1 MTFLL
6 LAVLGATPPA
16 APSPG
21 PIAVV
26 TRAKTPASEVAAAS
40 LEAELTAAL
49 EAQGL
54 TVVAVGER
62 FPAPAP
68 DGTAAAKA
76 LQTGKDAY
84 DNLDFDAAVTA
95 LSDAASQW
103 TKAPASAPPAQL
115 AEAFLLLGAARLQAG
130 AKADAVADLTR
141 AQELEPALA
150 PDWRLYGAD
159 VKKVFDDVRKSLAA
173 RPLVKVQLVS
183 SPPGATVKERG
194 AALGVTP
201 CEVSLPQGRHLL
213 VFTRP
218 GHSPGGVLQELKGG
232 ELTVT
237 LSPAPAYQKARDLA
251 ARAVTAEAFAAPTLS
266 PAAAELGQAYGA
278 QVVVA
283 AVVDGPGAALQA
295 WNAGSRARLTD
306 VSLAGLGPEAARGAA
321 GKVASWMKNSLVAR
335 VDDGTKPD
343 APTPVFKQWWF
354 WTGVGVVAAGA
365 AVTAVAVAV
374 PKGPKVPIVV
384 LTSP

>member
-6 LAVLGATPPA
+6 VAVLAA
-16 APSPG
+16 APAHEAPKTV
-21 PIAVV
+21 AVV
-26 TRAKTPASEVAAAS
+26 TRARTPASEVAAAA
-40 LEAELTAAL
+40 LEADLTAAL

-54 TVVAVGER
+54 TVVKVGER

-68 DGTAAAKA
+68 DGAAAARA
-76 LQTGKDAY
+76 LQGGKDAY
-84 DNLDFDAAVTA
+84 DNLDFDAAVSQ
-95 LSDAASQW
+95 LSEAASQW
-103 TKAPASAPPAQL
+103 TKAPASAQPGQL

-130 AKADAVADLTR
+130 AKADALADLTR

-150 PDWRLYGAD
+150 PDWKLYGAD
-159 VKKVFDDVRKSLAA
+159 VKKAFDDVRKALAA
-173 RPLVKVQLVS
+173 RPRVKVQLVS
-183 SPPGATVKERG
+183 SPPGASVTERG

-201 CEVSLPQGRHLL
+201 CEVSLSQGRHLL

-218 GHSPGGVLQELKGG
+218 GHVPAGVLQELKGG
-232 ELTVT
+232 EVTVT

-251 ARAVTAEAFAAPTLS
+251 ARTVTAEVFGARALPPSAR
-266 PAAAELGQAYGA
+266 ELGQAYGA

-283 AVVDGPGAALQA
+283 AVVDGQAATLQGWDLGAQT
-295 WNAGSRARLTD
+295 RLTD
-306 VSLAGLGPEAARGAA
+306 VTLGALGPEAAQGAA
-321 GKVASWMKNSLVAR
+321 GKVASWMKNSLVAS
-335 VDDGTKPD
+335 VEDATKPE
-343 APTPVFKQWWF
+343 APTPVFKKWWF

-365 AVTAVAVAV
+365 AATAVAVAV